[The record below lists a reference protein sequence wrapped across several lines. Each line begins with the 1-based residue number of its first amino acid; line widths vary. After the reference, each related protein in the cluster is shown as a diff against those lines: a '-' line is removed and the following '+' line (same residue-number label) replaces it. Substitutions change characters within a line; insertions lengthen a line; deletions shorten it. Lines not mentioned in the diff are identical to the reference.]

1 MADGRAPRGFGFG
14 NQTCDPDHEEQFVEW
29 YQSQHAL
36 DAIATGYY
44 NHGSMFQHTSAKV
57 PADEGKYLLLYE
69 IPHHDIEG
77 AIEKVFPQ
85 FAKIQVEF
93 DGQKGARRVFGG
105 MYHIR
110 EREYDNHQPKPTNSL
125 LVLRMEIDPEKVTD
139 TLTWYRDVHLPEAVK
154 KGSPYHTAYL
164 GERAMTSPAP
174 TLPDST
180 TRFLAIYESDHGTSA
195 TIAKEFFEI
204 IPKSKWA
211 PAAKI
216 ARAST
221 FYRMAPTISSPT
233 R

>member
-14 NQTCDPDHEEQFVEW
+14 HYACAPDYEEQFVEW
-29 YQSQHAL
+29 YQRQHVP

-44 NHGSMFQHTSAKV
+44 NHGSMFYHTSTKL
-57 PADEGKYLLLYE
+57 PADESKILMLYE
-69 IPHHDIEG
+69 IPHHDVEA
-77 AIEKVFPQ
+77 AIKNVYPHFE
-85 FAKIQVEF
+85 KIQADF
-93 DGQKGARRVFGG
+93 DRQKGAKRVFGG

-125 LVLRMEIDPEKVTD
+125 LVLRMEIDPEKVGEA
-139 TLTWYRDVHLPEAVK
+139 LKWYRDVHLPEAVK

-174 TLPDST
+174 TLPDTT
-180 TRFLAIYESDHGTSA
+180 TRFLAIYESDLGMPA
-195 TIAKEFFEI
+195 KIAKDFFELV
-204 IPKSKWA
+204 PKSKWL

-216 ARAST
+216 TRVST
-221 FYRMAPTISSPT
+221 FYRVAPTISSPT